1 MPIDIGREMALP
13 MEQIIGGPL
22 QAVIRAQ
29 SLAASASAQFIT
41 EVGLMPDAGVPTVKD
56 VPQPLIARTIDFSFN
71 RSKLPDDLTKQGAKR
86 EVEKVNLIVPLLT
99 IVPIPF
105 IRIQE
110 AIIEFECKVSS
121 STLDAS
127 AQKWGVDAKAS
138 GGFWGVSFS
147 VNASYSQ
154 QSTHEDKVDKTATL
168 KVTVKAVQDDMPG
181 GLKKMLDIL
190 QTAIVDGLKPAA
202 TPTPLPTT

>member
-1 MPIDIGREMALP
+1 MPPIDIGREMALP

-22 QAVIRAQ
+22 QAIIRAQ

-41 EVGLMPDAGVPTVKD
+41 EMGLQEIKAGTAETKSLV
-56 VPQPLIARTIDFSFN
+56 ARTIDFSFN
-71 RSKLPDDLTKQGAKR
+71 RLKPQNEGPEPA
-86 EVEKVNLIVPLLT
+86 VEKVNLIVPLLT

-121 STLDAS
+121 STLDTS
-127 AQKWGVDAKAS
+127 EQKWAVDAKAS

-154 QSTHEDKVDKTATL
+154 QSTHQDKVDKNATL

-190 QTAIVDGLKPAA
+190 QTAIVDGLKPA
-202 TPTPLPTT
+202 

>member
-29 SLAASASAQFIT
+29 SLAASASAQFIR
-41 EVGLMPDAGVPTVKD
+41 EVGLEEITEKD
-56 VPQPLIARTIDFSFN
+56 KPKYLVARTIDFSFN
-71 RSKLPDDLTKQGAKR
+71 RLKPLQNDGTQPTQ
-86 EVEKVNLIVPLLT
+86 EKVNLIVPLLT

-121 STLDAS
+121 STLDTS
-127 AQKWGVDAKAS
+127 AQKWGVEAKAS

-168 KVTVKAVQDDMPG
+168 KVTIKAVQDDMPG

-202 TPTPLPTT
+202 TPTPLPAP